1 MKGERD
7 GGFRSPKMPLNSDL
21 SSSLRDERL
30 HLRRERTRDVGN
42 STHVRPATTPLP
54 AFCYLRCHLHVVV
67 FIVNRAVAQTR
78 NSVAANSYSN
88 DHVGTFVCIIFPC
101 ETQFSLKEHGI
112 CLVNASGRV
121 GPNKG
126 NQSRLRTSGG
136 ERESVLT
143 RV

>member
-42 STHVRPATTPLP
+42 STHVRSSTTPLP
-54 AFCYLRCHLHVVV
+54 PFCYLRCHLHVVV
-67 FIVNRAVAQTR
+67 FIVNRAVAQTPIENKP

-88 DHVGTFVCIIFPC
+88 DHVGKFVCIGLPC

-112 CLVNASGRV
+112 CLVTASGDIAWC
-121 GPNKG
+121 GG
-126 NQSRLRTSGG
+126 GG
-136 ERESVLT
+136 ERT
-143 RV
+143 RGSQ